1 VAVEN
6 QNNSDSKNPSAA
18 NSNGRRR
25 RASNRVRIEDLADI
39 HERCA
44 GIDVHKAGVTVCLSL
59 GGGEGEV
66 AEFGVT
72 TGELRQL
79 RAWLEENGVTHV
91 VMESTGVY
99 WKPVWQ
105 ILEQGSLQLLLANA
119 KQVRNLPGR
128 KTDGADAIWLAT
140 LLRKGLVRG
149 SFIPPQQIRAL
160 RDLCRGRTTL
170 VHDRT
175 RITQRIE
182 KVLEEANIKLDTVV
196 SDLLGKSAR
205 HMLDELAAG
214 QTDTVRMAELALGQ
228 MRRKIPE
235 LVAALEGNFL
245 PHQLFLLR
253 ELLQQFDYLSSTIE
267 RYEQRIA
274 EYAAP
279 FEAEL
284 QRVDAMPGIN
294 RIAAVTILA
303 ETGVD
308 MNQFPR
314 PEQFCKWATICPG
327 NHQSGGK
334 RRNGSIG
341 QGNRWLRG
349 ALTEAAWAA
358 SRTKDSYF
366 KAQYARLLHR
376 GKQRALVA
384 VAHSMLYAIWHL
396 LRHAVDYHDLGIDYF
411 QRRNLQGQ
419 KKLHVRKLEK
429 MGFRVTL
436 EPAF

>member
-1 VAVEN
+1 
-6 QNNSDSKNPSAA
+6 
-18 NSNGRRR
+18 
-25 RASNRVRIEDLADI
+25 
-39 HERCA
+39 
-44 GIDVHKAGVTVCLSL
+44 
-59 GGGEGEV
+59 
-66 AEFGVT
+66 
-72 TGELRQL
+72 
-79 RAWLEENGVTHV
+79 
-91 VMESTGVY
+91 
-99 WKPVWQ
+99 
-105 ILEQGSLQLLLANA
+105 
-119 KQVRNLPGR
+119 
-128 KTDGADAIWLAT
+128 
-140 LLRKGLVRG
+140 
-149 SFIPPQQIRAL
+149 
-160 RDLCRGRTTL
+160 
-170 VHDRT
+170 
-175 RITQRIE
+175 
-182 KVLEEANIKLDTVV
+182 
-196 SDLLGKSAR
+196 
-205 HMLDELAAG
+205 
-214 QTDTVRMAELALGQ
+214 LALGQ

-396 LRHAVDYHDLGIDYF
+396 LRPAVERHHLGSDCF
-411 QRRNLQGQ
+411 RRLNLQAQ
-419 KKLHVRKLEK
+419 NTLHVRKLEK

-436 EPAF
+436 EPA